1 MKFEEA
7 FPHMREGKIIKS
19 KSTKY
24 GLKFNYETFGCEDN
38 NDRMMIAHVNDEK
51 KIICY
56 SSLESEDLLKEDY
69 EVIK

>member
-7 FPHMREGKIIKS
+7 FPHMREGKTIKS
-19 KSTKY
+19 KTSRY
-24 GLKFNYETFGCEDN
+24 GLKFHYETFGCVDG

-56 SSLESEDLLKEDY
+56 SGLEAEDLLKEDY
-69 EVIK
+69 EVVR